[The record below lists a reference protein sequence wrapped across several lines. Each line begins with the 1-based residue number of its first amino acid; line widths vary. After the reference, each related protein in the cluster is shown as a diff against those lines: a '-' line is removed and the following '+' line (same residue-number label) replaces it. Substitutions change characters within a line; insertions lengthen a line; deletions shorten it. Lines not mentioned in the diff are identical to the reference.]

1 MDYREKMVFISNT
14 VYKDLNEMME
24 KALQFNPTI
33 NSDNISYFEDYFFER
48 FDYKDN
54 GISRKLLREKIVEYI
69 LKEYG
74 SKVFGV

>member
-1 MDYREKMVFISNT
+1 MDYREKMVVISNT

-24 KALQFNPTI
+24 NALQFNPTI
-33 NSDNISYFEDYFFER
+33 NSDNISYFENFFFER
-48 FDYKDN
+48 YNYKEH